1 MVASQL
7 VKLRPIFCSELEL
20 DTKLGYILQ
29 NQDEHKSELIKKLI
43 MDSDLQKAA
52 VGTLL
57 ERGDARS
64 WGLLQQIRL
73 VETQLAALT
82 NFELNR
88 KKLQIDQH
96 MVSIYQILSHLTYI

>member
-1 MVASQL
+1 M
-7 VKLRPIFCSELEL
+7 ET
-20 DTKLGYILQ
+20 DTKLAYILQ
-29 NQDEHKSELIKKLI
+29 NKDEHKIELIRQLVK
-43 MDSDLQKAA
+43 DSDLQRAA

-73 VETQLAALT
+73 VETQLAMLT
-82 NFELNR
+82 IIELDK

-96 MVSIYQILSHLTYI
+96 MVSIVRIALYTISLLFSSSCENVLTIFML

>member
-1 MVASQL
+1 M
-7 VKLRPIFCSELEL
+7 EN
-20 DTKLGYILQ
+20 DTKLSYILQ
-29 NQDEHKSELIKKLI
+29 NQDEHKTDLINQLI
-43 MDSDLQKAA
+43 VDSDLQRAA

-73 VETQLAALT
+73 VENQLALLT
-82 NFELNR
+82 HIELNR

-96 MVSIYQILSHLTYI
+96 MVSNLSS

>member
-1 MVASQL
+1 M
-7 VKLRPIFCSELEL
+7 EN
-20 DTKLGYILQ
+20 DTKLSYILQ
-29 NQDEHKSELIKKLI
+29 NQDEHKTDLINQLI
-43 MDSDLQKAA
+43 VDSDLQRAA

-73 VETQLAALT
+73 VENQLALLT
-82 NFELNR
+82 HIELNR

-96 MVSIYQILSHLTYI
+96 VVSNLSS

>member
-1 MVASQL
+1 MENDS
-7 VKLRPIFCSELEL
+7 KLS
-20 DTKLGYILQ
+20 YILQ
-29 NQDEHKSELIKKLI
+29 NRDDHKNDLIKTLQI
-43 MDSDLQKAA
+43 DSDLQRAA

-73 VETQLAALT
+73 VESQLAMLT
-82 NFELNR
+82 NIELDK

-96 MVSIYQILSHLTYI
+96 MVSIILKLNIVIFFLADTNMILIY